1 SSASVFLEESLRSF
15 RSGSL
20 TFAIL
25 HVTTAVELILKERLA
40 RIHPNLIFKN
50 LDAETLDRSRTVG
63 LRELPLRLSHL
74 GVQISATEIETI
86 REVSRWRNEIVH
98 HTPTYDR
105 KSALAKLGEIYN
117 FLGFFLVHQLGLDLK
132 SVISTD
138 LYKTAGTLL
147 DEWKNVVAEAR
158 LRASQV
164 GQTVLQDACPRC
176 GAERVLTEATD
187 GAVEC
192 HLCGKTLRSGD
203 CQICGKRA
211 LGDAMGWE
219 DDEVYHGNALMT
231 TARIGQRCRQRSVG
245 ASNLLANKSFDRP
258 DPRRLGSASRV
269 AAIEAAGL
277 VRSVSFAT
285 RTEP

>member
-1 SSASVFLEESLRSF
+1 MSLPSKNLLSSASVFLEEFLRSF

-40 RIHPNLIFKN
+40 RIHPNLIFKT

-138 LYKTAGTLL
+138 LYKTAGMLL

-164 GQTVLQDACPRC
+164 GQTVLPDACPRC

-192 HLCGKTLRSGD
+192 HLCGKTLRSGN

-219 DDEVYHGNALMT
+219 GDEVYHDKCLHDYGSDWAEME
-231 TARIGQRCRQRSVG
+231 AEI
-245 ASNLLANKSFDRP
+245 
-258 DPRRLGSASRV
+258 RRGK
-269 AAIEAAGL
+269 
-277 VRSVSFAT
+277 
-285 RTEP
+285 